1 MKPRRHRFAA
11 APSFLLAALLFAVI
25 GTVQAQTV
33 TLPSPYGFD
42 ETLDRIERS
51 VEANGMFKI
60 ATASASRAAAG
71 QGFAIPGDAVVLVF
85 RNDFARRILAADQA
99 AGIEAPLPIQIR
111 ETKTGTEIAWKRP
124 SDVYRGYAAPGIAP
138 EIAKV
143 ARELDAIF
151 AKIAA
156 DALIP

>member
-1 MKPRRHRFAA
+1 MKPFRHRLAA
-11 APSFLLAALLFAVI
+11 VLTLLLALASAAH
-25 GTVQAQTV
+25 AQNV
-33 TLPSPYGFD
+33 ALPSPYGFD
-42 ETLDRIERS
+42 ETLARIERA
-51 VEANGMFKI
+51 VEGNGMFKV

-71 QGFAIPGDAVVLVF
+71 LSIAIPGDAVVLVF
-85 RNDFARRILAADQA
+85 RNDFARRILAADQT

-111 ETKTGTEIAWKRP
+111 ETKAGIVIAWKRP
-124 SDVYRGYAAPGIAP
+124 SDVYRGYAAP
-138 EIAKV
+138 EIAKA